1 MYNFYAKCFFDFYLF
16 GQTYKFSWGGGIKI
30 ISLTG
35 LQKISQSKITHVM
48 NVYLFLHLTPKV

>member
-1 MYNFYAKCFFDFYLF
+1 MQSVFLIFIYL
-16 GQTYKFSWGGGIKI
+16 GKLTNSAGGGKGEIKI